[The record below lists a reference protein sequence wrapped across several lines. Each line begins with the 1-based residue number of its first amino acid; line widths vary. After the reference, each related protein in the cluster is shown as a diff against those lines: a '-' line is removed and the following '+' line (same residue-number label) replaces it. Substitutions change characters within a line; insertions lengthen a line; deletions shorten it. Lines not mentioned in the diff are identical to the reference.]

1 MSGEPAAPHPDPPR
15 FVIRHA
21 LEIEGSAE
29 ATWGVL
35 SDLARYPEWNPY
47 VLALEGELA
56 PGGTLRVTISQ
67 ENWPEPLVVEPTVVR
82 AEPGRVL
89 HWRGRAGEGGLL
101 DTDHVFEIQP
111 VDATRIRFDHF
122 EEFRGRLA
130 EKMDEEMRGFT
141 RRAFQAMNEAL
152 AGRVRA
158 LS

>member
-1 MSGEPAAPHPDPPR
+1 MSGASATPHPDPPL

-56 PGGTLRVTISQ
+56 PGSTLRVTISQ
-67 ENWPEPLVVEPTVVR
+67 ENWPEPLVVEPTVVV

-89 HWRGRAGEGGLL
+89 HWRGRLGDSGLL
-101 DTDHVFEIQP
+101 DTDHVFAIQP
-111 VDATRIRFDHF
+111 LDATRIRFDHF

-152 AGRVRA
+152 AERVRA

>member
-1 MSGEPAAPHPDPPR
+1 MSGGSTAPHAEPPL

-29 ATWGVL
+29 ATWRVL

-56 PGGTLRVTISQ
+56 PGNTLRVTISQ
-67 ENWPEPLVVEPTVVR
+67 ENWPEPIVVEPTVIR
-82 AEPGRVL
+82 AEPGRAL
-89 HWRGRAGEGGLL
+89 HWRGCVGDGGLL

-111 VDATRIRFDHF
+111 VDEGRVRFDQF

-130 EKMDEEMRGFT
+130 EKMDEEMRGYT

-152 AGRVRA
+152 AGRVA
-158 LS
+158 ATS